1 MKQTYLSKY
10 ITSRPFWVNLL
21 VVLAIILLLVLLFFA
36 TLGWI
41 TNHNKNEK
49 VPNIVGQNIVAATK
63 MLKDKG
69 FDVEIQDSIFV
80 DSAARLSV
88 LKQSPEAEANVKAGR
103 TIYLTINR
111 SIAPEVDMPSL
122 SGFSFKS
129 AQYML
134 QTLSLKVGDTSYKDC
149 EGQNT
154 ILEVLYNGKTIKE
167 GTKLPMGSTINLVL
181 CRGQGSTEIDVPD
194 LVGFTVETALQRLQ
208 GLNLSKG
215 SITVRGGSVSDT
227 AKAYVVDQTPV
238 AGTIPGTSNHYKI
251 KAGQAIDLYI
261 NSAPPTPKTA
271 DSTKQSTN
279 PQTP

>member
-1 MKQTYLSKY
+1 VFKY
-10 ITSRPFWVNLL
+10 IKSKPFWVHILI
-21 VVLAIILLLVLLFFA
+21 VLAIILLLVLLFFA

-63 MLKDKG
+63 TLQDKG

-111 SIAPEVDMPSL
+111 AIAPEVDMPSL

-134 QTLSLKVGDTSYKDC
+134 QTLSLKVGDTTYKDC
-149 EGQNT
+149 AGPNT
-154 ILEVLYNGKTIKE
+154 ILEVLYNGKIIKE
-167 GTKLPMGSTINLVL
+167 GTKLPMGSSISLVL
-181 CRGQGSTEIDVPD
+181 CRGEGTTEMEVPD
-194 LVGFTVETALQRLQ
+194 LYGFTVEQAEDRIK
-208 GLNLSKG
+208 GLNLAKG

-227 AKAYVVDQTPV
+227 AKAYVMDQTPA
-238 AGTIPGTSNHYKI
+238 AGTIPGTTNRYKI

-261 NSAPPTPKTA
+261 NSAPPAPKTV
-271 DSTKQSTN
+271 DSTKQATT